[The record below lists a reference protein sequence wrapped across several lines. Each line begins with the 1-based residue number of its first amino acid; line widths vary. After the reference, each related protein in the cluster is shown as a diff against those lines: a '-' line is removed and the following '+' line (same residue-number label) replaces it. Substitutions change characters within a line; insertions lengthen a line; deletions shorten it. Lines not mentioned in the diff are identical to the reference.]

1 MSATYINSDR
11 GFIQF
16 TGIIT
21 AAEMNTLGTAPYNFI
36 TPENFVPIC
45 FGIAPKSGTT
55 PQVFTSILT
64 FATLSNRI
72 FFQGTLT
79 TGIDLYSFWGYR
91 LLPVISPTYAEAFNI
106 DFFSGANNF
115 QLVPSNGSD
124 PTPGDYDYKYN
135 LIGFVLI

>member
-1 MSATYINSDR
+1 MSATYINTGG
-11 GFIQF
+11 GFIQYS
-16 TGIIT
+16 GIIT
-21 AAEMNTLGTAPYNFI
+21 AAEINTLGTAPYIFI
-36 TPENFVPIC
+36 TPQNFLPIC
-45 FGIAPKSGTT
+45 FGIAPISGTT
-55 PQVFTSILT
+55 PQVFSSILT

-72 FFQGTLT
+72 FFQGNLT

-91 LLPVISPTYAEAFNI
+91 LLPPISPTYAEAFNI

-135 LIGFVLI
+135 LIGTILF